1 MSLLIAPPTTVRV
14 TAAGLTEILPAIPK
28 RYRIFALQLVSAKST
43 REVSLFEGIHKRWQ
57 GEIQSDTNIRIDFGN
72 TAWTIPENTPLIIET
87 SGSLTLDVNVLQF
100 GILL

>member
-14 TAAGLTEILPAIPK
+14 TAAGLTEILPAIPR
-28 RYRIFALQLVSAKST
+28 RYKIFALQLVSAKST

-57 GEIQSDTNIRIDFGN
+57 GEIQSDTNIRIDVGN
-72 TAWTIPENTPLIIET
+72 NGWEFPRNTPLIIET